1 MAKPRALSQLAQAG
15 PSRWLAVLLLMAGL
29 PACSVDG
36 YGLSAARVSP
46 ADGAVVVELYALG
59 AALRLQP
66 GDQGLALGGSRRT
79 YIFPL
84 AEAPALRP
92 GWHYFLT
99 DLPAV
104 QPVALHGTSYGVDF
118 SAMPQQTA
126 LNLGFSDIVV
136 LADTPADAA
145 LKMQLSYQSDRP
157 ETTRLS
163 YCQKDITPC

>member
-1 MAKPRALSQLAQAG
+1 MSESCSFPQNIRLGGTRRAAALPLLTLLA
-15 PSRWLAVLLLMAGL
+15 
-29 PACSVDG
+29 ACSVDG
-36 YGLSAARVSP
+36 TGLSAARVSP

-66 GDQGLALGGSRRT
+66 GDQGLSLGGSRRT

-92 GWHYFLT
+92 GWHYFLI

-104 QPVALHGTSYGVDF
+104 QPVALHGTSYGLDL

-136 LADTPADAA
+136 LADAPADAA
-145 LKMQLSYQSDRP
+145 LLMQLSYQPDRP

-163 YCQKDITPC
+163 YCQRDITPC